1 MFLREEVHHAIHAVH
16 LSMCTLVVLRRPG
29 SDWPVL
35 VAANRDESLQRPW
48 RPPGRHWPDRPHV
61 VGGYDEMAEGTWL
74 ALNDF
79 GVVAAMMNRR
89 GTLGQAPGKRS
100 RGELVLEALDHADA
114 SEAAI
119 ALADLNAGAYRGFNM
134 VVADNRDAYWLANR
148 ENDSGIIEIKPLP
161 VGLSMLTAGDRN
173 DPTSPRISHYLP
185 KFEAATAPDPGAGDS
200 GGGDWSAWEA
210 LMASR
215 GGPSGPLGDMCVVTD
230 TGFGTLSSSLIALP
244 ASYLADSQPIWRFA
258 AGRPDEA
265 PYNLVDLA

>member
-1 MFLREEVHHAIHAVH
+1 
-16 LSMCTLVVLRRPG
+16 MCTLVILRQPD

-35 VAANRDESLQRPW
+35 ITANRDEALQRPW

-61 VGGYDEMAEGTWL
+61 VGGYDEVAEGTWL

-89 GTLGQAPGKRS
+89 GTLGQMAGKRS

-114 SEAAI
+114 GEAAI

-148 ENDSGIIEIKPLP
+148 ENDSGIIEVKPLP

-173 DPTSPRISHYLP
+173 DPTSPRITQYLP
-185 KFEAATAPDPGAGDS
+185 KFEAAPAPDPAAGD
-200 GGGDWSAWEA
+200 WAAWEA
-210 LMASR
+210 LMASK
-215 GGPSGPLGDMCVVTD
+215 GGPSGPMGDMCVVTD
-230 TGFGTLSSSLIALP
+230 VGFGTLSSSLIALP
-244 ASYLADSQPIWRFA
+244 ALHLPDAKPIWRFA

-265 PYNLVDLA
+265 PYELVDSA